1 MSIIFLHCFRGIEE
15 IIPQTMLGSS
25 TGVPHLCTSGI
36 LTEAAKNW
44 VRATVQNFSGEPP
57 KFKTLRECML
67 GNNMRML
74 EEKKNKEKGVFN
86 LYPILIFQKLV
97 LSIWNKSLCLKC
109 L

>member
-1 MSIIFLHCFRGIEE
+1 M
-15 IIPQTMLGSS
+15 MLGSSS
-25 TGVPHLCTSGI
+25 TGVPHLWTSGI
-36 LTEAAKNW
+36 STKAAKNW

-74 EEKKNKEKGVFN
+74 KKKKIN
-86 LYPILIFQKLV
+86 LYPILIFQKLE
-97 LSIWNKSLCLKC
+97 LSVWNKSLCLKC